1 MEISNVN
8 SNPFVTSAKV
18 EEEDEKEV
26 KEEQTGEAAVKNPL
40 EKGETDKAEFSKS
53 SSALTQDEVQDTV
66 ERYIKDKIA
75 SAPPEVAA
83 KLSQYLATFDVA
95 KFIRDNGNLSI
106 AELYAVLYNKT
117 ADYE

>member
-26 KEEQTGEAAVKNPL
+26 KEEQTGEEEVQNPL
-40 EKGETDKAEFSKS
+40 EKGESDKTEFSKS
-53 SSALTQDEVQDTV
+53 SSVLSEDEVQTTV
-66 ERYIKDKIA
+66 ERYIQDKIA
-75 SAPPEVAA
+75 SAPPEGAA
-83 KLSQYLATFDVA
+83 KLAQYLATFDVTN
-95 KFIRDNGNLSI
+95 FLRDNGQLSM

>member
-1 MEISNVN
+1 MEIQNVKT
-8 SNPFVTSAKV
+8 NPFAPVTKAED
-18 EEEDEKEV
+18 EEEKEV

-40 EKGETDKAEFSKS
+40 EKGETDKAEFSTS
-53 SSALTQDEVQDTV
+53 TSILTEDEVQDTV

-83 KLSQYLATFDVA
+83 KLSQYLASFDVT
-95 KFIRDNGNLSI
+95 KFIRDNGNLST

>member
-75 SAPPEVAA
+75 SAPPEVAS

-95 KFIRDNGNLSI
+95 KFIRDNGNLSM

>member
-40 EKGETDKAEFSKS
+40 EK
-53 SSALTQDEVQDTV
+53 
-66 ERYIKDKIA
+66 
-75 SAPPEVAA
+75 A
-83 KLSQYLATFDVA
+83 KLTKRNFQNHLQHLHKT
-95 KFIRDNGNLSI
+95 KFKIQ
-106 AELYAVLYNKT
+106 
-117 ADYE
+117 